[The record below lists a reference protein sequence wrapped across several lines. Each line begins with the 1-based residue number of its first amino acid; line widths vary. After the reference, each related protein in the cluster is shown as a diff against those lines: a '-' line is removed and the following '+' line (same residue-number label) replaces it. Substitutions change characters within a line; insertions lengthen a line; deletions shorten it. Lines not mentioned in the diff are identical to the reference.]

1 MDIRTADRLVRLRK
15 KNGYSQEQLA
25 EKLGLS
31 RQAVSKWER
40 GEASP
45 DTDNLIAL
53 ARLYGISLDELVLK
67 EDGNQESNGSAV
79 KEETGNQKRKRNPVF
94 DIISASSGL
103 LLLAL
108 YLILGA
114 VLERGFE
121 IYWVLLL
128 LIPVVPSIF
137 DAIGKRKFTAFLFPL
152 PVTALYCYLGM
163 AFGLWHPYWVLF
175 IAIPVYYLCFEPID
189 RYLGREK
196 KDGQN

>member
-25 EKLGLS
+25 DKLGLS

-53 ARLYGISLDELVLK
+53 ARLYGISLDELLSS
-67 EDGNQESNGSAV
+67 EDGKTEENGSTSTSQS
-79 KEETGNQKRKRNPVF
+79 EDRKRKRNPVF
-94 DIISASSGL
+94 DIISAAAGIL
-103 LLLAL
+103 FLVV
-108 YLILGA
+108 YLILGFA
-114 VLERGFE
+114 VERGFE

-128 LIPVVPSIF
+128 LIPVIPSVF
-137 DAIGKRKFTAFLFPL
+137 DAIEKRKFTAFLFPL
-152 PVTALYCYLGM
+152 PVVALYCYLGM

-175 IAIPVYYLCFEPID
+175 LTIPVFYLCFEPID
-189 RYLGREK
+189 RYRNR
-196 KDGQN
+196 GQ